1 MTQKTDYRTE
11 YKEQAD
17 GSLELKHVQKV
28 DHIIDTNKELQKE
41 NQNGKDMKLAAR
53 IPMNVI
59 FQWQQEGIDMTLV
72 GVDPEMTAKFWKKL
86 QSPEWANLRVWK
98 GKMV

>member
-1 MTQKTDYRTE
+1 MNKDYRTE

-28 DHIIDTNKELQKE
+28 DHIIDTNAEMAKESQD
-41 NQNGKDMKLAAR
+41 GKDMKLAAR

-59 FQWQQEGIDMTLV
+59 FQWQQEGIDMAQV
-72 GVDPEMTAKFWKKL
+72 GICPEMTAKFWKKL
-86 QSPEWANLRVWK
+86 QDPEYAKLRVWN
-98 GKMV
+98 GRMV

>member
-1 MTQKTDYRTE
+1 MTKQDYKTL

-28 DHIIDTNKELQKE
+28 DHIIDTNKELAKE
-41 NQNGKDMKLAAR
+41 SQNGKDMKLAAR

-59 FQWQQEGIDMTLV
+59 FAWQQEGIDMSLV

-86 QSPEWANLRVWK
+86 QDPEWANLRVWN
-98 GKMV
+98 GRVV

>member
-1 MTQKTDYRTE
+1 MKQDYKTV

-17 GSLELKHVQKV
+17 GSLELKHTQKV
-28 DHIIDTNKELQKE
+28 DHIIDTNKELAKE
-41 NQNGKDMKLAAR
+41 SQDGKDMKLAAR

-59 FQWQQEGIDMTLV
+59 FAWQQEGIDMSLV

-86 QSPEWANLRVWK
+86 QDPEWANLRVWN
-98 GKMV
+98 GRVV

>member
-1 MTQKTDYRTE
+1 MSNKDFKTL

-28 DHIIDTNKELQKE
+28 DHIVDTNKELQKE
-41 NQNGKDMKLAAR
+41 SQHGKDMKLAAR

-59 FQWQQEGIDMTLV
+59 FKWQQEGIDMSKV
-72 GVDPEMTAKFWKKL
+72 GIDPDMTAAFWKKL
-86 QSPEWANLRVWK
+86 QDPEYANLRVWQ
-98 GKMV
+98 GKVV